1 MCAPRRLLAPR
12 PRDGVEARGMTLHV
26 ALAVSALAASV
37 LLVASSQQR
46 VLPVIALVAAAVETA
61 VAFGYLRVAING
73 VPLGLLL
80 GLALALPGL
89 VGWLRATAKGPI
101 SAAAVLAFTG
111 VLQVA
116 VYVGARL

>member
-1 MCAPRRLLAPR
+1 
-12 PRDGVEARGMTLHV
+12 MTLHV
-26 ALAVSALAASV
+26 ALAVSALVASV

-46 VLPVIALVAAAVETA
+46 VLPVIALVAAGVETA
-61 VAFGYLRVAING
+61 VAFGYLRIAING
-73 VPLGLLL
+73 LPLGLLL

-89 VGWLRATAKGPI
+89 VGWLRATAKGSI

>member
-1 MCAPRRLLAPR
+1 
-12 PRDGVEARGMTLHV
+12 MTLHV

-37 LLVASSQQR
+37 LLVASSQHR
-46 VLPVIALVAAAVETA
+46 VLPVVALVAAAVETA
-61 VAFGYLRVAING
+61 VAFGYLRIAVSG
-73 VPLGLLL
+73 LPLGLLL

-89 VGWLRATAKGPI
+89 VGWLRATAKGSI
-101 SAAAVLAFTG
+101 SAAALVAFMG

>member
-1 MCAPRRLLAPR
+1 
-12 PRDGVEARGMTLHV
+12 MTLHV

-37 LLVASSQQR
+37 LLVASSQHR
-46 VLPVIALVAAAVETA
+46 VLPVVALVAAAVETA
-61 VAFGYLRVAING
+61 VAFGYLRIAVSG
-73 VPLGLLL
+73 LPLGLLL

-89 VGWLRATAKGPI
+89 VGWLRATAKGAI
-101 SAAAVLAFTG
+101 SAAALVAFMG

>member
-1 MCAPRRLLAPR
+1 
-12 PRDGVEARGMTLHV
+12 MTLHV

-37 LLVASSQQR
+37 LLVASSQHR
-46 VLPVIALVAAAVETA
+46 VLPVVALVAAAVETA
-61 VAFGYLRVAING
+61 VAFGYLRIAVSG
-73 VPLGLLL
+73 LPLGLLL

-89 VGWLRATAKGPI
+89 VGWLRATAKSAI
-101 SAAAVLAFTG
+101 SAAALVAFMG

>member
-1 MCAPRRLLAPR
+1 
-12 PRDGVEARGMTLHV
+12 MTLHV
-26 ALAVSALAASV
+26 ALAISALAASV

-61 VAFGYLRVAING
+61 VAFGYLHISVSG
-73 VPLGLLL
+73 LPLGLIL

-89 VGWLRATAKGPI
+89 VGWLRATAKGAI
-101 SAAAVLAFTG
+101 SAAALVAFAG

>member
-1 MCAPRRLLAPR
+1 
-12 PRDGVEARGMTLHV
+12 MTLHV

-61 VAFGYLRVAING
+61 VAFGYLHIAVSG
-73 VPLGLLL
+73 LPLGLVL

-89 VGWLRATAKGPI
+89 GPRSRSLVRSDRAVPFTFLPPGRGTA
-101 SAAAVLAFTG
+101 
-111 VLQVA
+111 
-116 VYVGARL
+116 

>member
-1 MCAPRRLLAPR
+1 
-12 PRDGVEARGMTLHV
+12 MTLHV
-26 ALAVSALAASV
+26 ALAISALAASV

-61 VAFGYLRVAING
+61 VAFGYLHISVSG
-73 VPLGLLL
+73 LPLGLIL

-89 VGWLRATAKGPI
+89 VGWLRATAKGAI
-101 SAAAVLAFTG
+101 SAAALVAFTG
-111 VLQVA
+111 ILQVA

>member
-1 MCAPRRLLAPR
+1 
-12 PRDGVEARGMTLHV
+12 MTLHV

-61 VAFGYLRVAING
+61 VAFGYLRIAING
-73 VPLGLLL
+73 LPLGLLL